1 LSIDKDTHNA
11 RVMAGGRMPDRH
23 SLRCLVTGASRG
35 IGEAIV
41 ARLAGDGH
49 RIALTARTA
58 TDLVRVAEAT
68 SAETLVLP
76 WDATS
81 PEAGDAVVGEVVRAW
96 GGIDVLV
103 LNAGEGV
110 AAPLVRTDD
119 AMWEQQLELNLTS
132 PFRFMRAAIPA
143 MKEQGFGRIVVVASS
158 ASKRGE
164 PYIAAYT
171 AAKHGVLGLVRSA
184 AAEMAATGITVNAV
198 CPGYVDTAMTQR
210 SIDAIVAKTGRSR
223 EEAEATL
230 ASQQPTGRLVS
241 PAEVADAVSFLIH
254 DTGQITGQGLNI
266 DGGKVQS

>member
-1 LSIDKDTHNA
+1 
-11 RVMAGGRMPDRH
+11 MPATP
-23 SLRCLVTGASRG
+23 LRCLVTGASRG

-41 ARLAGDGH
+41 ARLAADGH

-58 TDLVRVAEAT
+58 ADLERVAASVE
-68 SAETLVLP
+68 AETLVLP
-76 WDATS
+76 ADAMA
-81 PEAGDAVVGEVVRAW
+81 PDAGDALVAAVVAAW

-110 AAPLVRTDD
+110 ASSIVKTDD
-119 AMWEQQLELNLTS
+119 ETWSRQLELNLTS
-132 PFRFMRAAIPA
+132 PFRFMRAAIPP
-143 MKEQGFGRIVVVASS
+143 MKAQGFGRIVVVASS

-184 AAEMAATGITVNAV
+184 AAELATTGITVNAV
-198 CPGYVDTAMTQR
+198 CPGYVDTPMTQR
-210 SIDAIVAKTGRSR
+210 SIDAIVENTGRSR
-223 EEAEATL
+223 DEAERAL
-230 ASQQPTGRLVS
+230 SEQQPTGRFVE
-241 PAEVADAVSFLIH
+241 PEEVAAAVAFLIA

>member
-1 LSIDKDTHNA
+1 
-11 RVMAGGRMPDRH
+11 MAAT

-41 ARLAGDGH
+41 ARLASEGH

-58 TDLVRVAEAT
+58 ADLERVAGSV

-76 WDATS
+76 ADAMD
-81 PEAGDAVVGEVVRAW
+81 PGAGDALVGAVVEAW

-110 AAPLVRTDD
+110 ASAIVKTDD
-119 AMWEQQLELNLTS
+119 EMWSRQLELNLTS
-132 PFRFMRAAIPA
+132 PFRFMRAAIPP
-143 MKEQGFGRIVVVASS
+143 MKAQGFGRIVVVASI

-184 AAEMAATGITVNAV
+184 AAELATTGITVNAV
-198 CPGYVDTAMTQR
+198 CPGYVDTPMTQR
-210 SIDAIVAKTGRSR
+210 SIDAIVEKTGRSR
-223 EEAEATL
+223 DEAERAL
-230 ASQQPTGRLVS
+230 SEQQPTGRFVT
-241 PAEVADAVSFLIH
+241 PGEVADTVAFLIA
-254 DTGQITGQGLNI
+254 DRGQITGQGLNI

>member
-1 LSIDKDTHNA
+1 
-11 RVMAGGRMPDRH
+11 MPDRH

-41 ARLAGDGH
+41 ARLAGEGH
-49 RIALTARTA
+49 RVALTARTA

-119 AMWEQQLELNLTS
+119 AMWEQQLQLNLTS